1 MQKQVQVQ
9 KQAYDEEE
17 EIDQQEREKVRK
29 FLRYL
34 MKKGLVVT
42 YAYHCQRCNYQWF
55 PKDFDAVLSSAT
67 SGGLNLIHKIPPKAC
82 ARCKSKYWNSPPKRK
97 TKHTSKETSKFSQHK
112 LRSYMGSDK
121 MEFFGHDMLS
131 LKRVAADYR
140 ATLQR
145 MDRDEKEIKKLKK
158 WAKQLGVHIQ
168 D

>member
-1 MQKQVQVQ
+1 MQEQVHAREQV
-9 KQAYDEEE
+9 YTEEE
-17 EIDQQEREKVRK
+17 DDIDEQELEIRK
-29 FLRYL
+29 FLRFL

-42 YAYHCQRCNYQWF
+42 YAYHCQRCNYLWF

-82 ARCKSKYWNSPPKRK
+82 ARCKSKYWNSPPKRN
-97 TKHTSKETSKFSQHK
+97 TKHTSKETTKFSQHK

-145 MDRDEKEIKKLKK
+145 IDRDEKEINKLKK
-158 WAKQLGVHIQ
+158 WAKQLDIHIP